1 VRSHD
6 ILDRLSPWGTEVAPS
21 KDVYDNLITDLKT
34 CLDKIEVYCNN
45 YIFIACLLWNFI
57 LILQSIQLA
66 KRVLFLLVK
75 LLLPITLTV

>member
-45 YIFIACLLWNFI
+45 YIFI
-57 LILQSIQLA
+57 
-66 KRVLFLLVK
+66 
-75 LLLPITLTV
+75 